1 MSCVCV
7 CVSDL
12 EASKELVYEEL
23 NVVVSERLR
32 VDNLMQIRPHQ
43 LRHQIA
49 VCVLVLVLVFCE

>member
-23 NVVVSERLR
+23 NMVVSERLR

-43 LRHQIA
+43 L
-49 VCVLVLVLVFCE
+49 